1 MEEYAYLP
9 IPYGGIGSN
18 RVGFIRKAVKNLLP
32 HELEFIKETKGM
44 RITTLSE
51 QAILSAAVNKL
62 FAANKTMEHS
72 NVNT

>member
-9 IPYGGIGSN
+9 IPYGGIGPN
-18 RVGFIRKAVKNLLP
+18 RVGFIRKATKNLLP
-32 HELEFIKETKGM
+32 HELEFLKETKGI
-44 RITTLSE
+44 RVTTLSE

-62 FAANKTMEHS
+62 FEANKIAENN

>member
-9 IPYGGIGSN
+9 IPYGGIGPN